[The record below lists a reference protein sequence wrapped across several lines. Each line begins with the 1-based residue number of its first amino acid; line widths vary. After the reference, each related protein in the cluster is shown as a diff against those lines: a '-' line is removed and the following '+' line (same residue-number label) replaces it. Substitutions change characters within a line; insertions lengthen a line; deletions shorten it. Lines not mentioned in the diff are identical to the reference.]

1 MRTPALGVSQ
11 AVAAA
16 SSNSLNRSSAA
27 SFAVDG
33 HTHRL
38 EHIEKHLGIGT
49 TPN

>member
-16 SSNSLNRSSAA
+16 AA